1 MLVVYVQED
10 DDLVVVV
17 AHQPGDVA
25 PTQALDVSILLGGRL
40 VWSVGVL
47 ELDRHEVGKAGSQF
61 VLYPEI
67 RWSLRVALAS
77 LPMRAKSDVC
87 FVAEPR

>member
-17 AHQPGDVA
+17 AHKPGNVA
-25 PTQALDVSILLGGRL
+25 PTQSLDVSILLGGRL

-47 ELDRHEVGKAGSQF
+47 ELDRHEVGEAGSQF
-61 VLYPEI
+61 VL
-67 RWSLRVALAS
+67 
-77 LPMRAKSDVC
+77 
-87 FVAEPR
+87 